1 MALRSSDVRPISA
14 RCLSAELSRE
24 EAEEEDVD
32 EDEEDDSGENLA
44 EPAEEEEEEE
54 EEDRCLCLFP
64 LKGRA
69 GHVLFLVGARGPGA
83 FGTMKLD
90 SFLGPVNISSWFAR
104 AMKSSSSTF
113 ASS

>member
-32 EDEEDDSGENLA
+32 EDEEDDSEENLA
-44 EPAEEEEEEE
+44 EPAEDEEEEE

-83 FGTMKLD
+83 FGTKLD

>member
-24 EAEEEDVD
+24 EAEEEDVV

-83 FGTMKLD
+83 FGTMKFD

>member
-14 RCLSAELSRE
+14 RCLSVELSRE

-32 EDEEDDSGENLA
+32 EDEEDDSEENLA
-44 EPAEEEEEEE
+44 EPAEDEEEEE

-69 GHVLFLVGARGPGA
+69 GHVLFLVGVRGQGA